1 MSWFCFFRRKEKF
14 EERKFGERARFIL
27 RGIGGWLLRFLEDAC
42 LNIEEDGNNCCEF
55 FLFLIERNFGRI
67 LFYFK

>member
-1 MSWFCFFRRKEKF
+1 MNWFCFFRRKEKF

-27 RGIGGWLLRFLEDAC
+27 VARDWRMIVTIFGGCMF
-42 LNIEEDGNNCCEF
+42 EEDGNNCCEF